1 VSVDAGDGR
10 WRTVATMTADAIATG
25 GPRLEFAFGPVEV
38 RRLRVVLAN
47 PGPAWSEEREAEA
60 PTTLRCDEIVVD

>member
-1 VSVDAGDGR
+1 
-10 WRTVATMTADAIATG
+10 VA
-25 GPRLEFAFGPVEV
+25 V

-60 PTTLRCDEIVVD
+60 PVTLRLDELVIE